1 MRERIKDADKR
12 YCAECCTMWS
22 RAHDV
27 CRVSNGY
34 CALTPEHKLKFMAR
48 ERHRL
53 KSWTDEYAGHL
64 AGMVRHASV

>member
-1 MRERIKDADKR
+1 
-12 YCAECCTMWS
+12 MWS

-64 AGMVRHASV
+64 AGMVRHAD